1 MNFFNKLQL
10 ALIGAVAI
18 SAIAQPTAVFAI
30 SVQVPSASVVA
41 ATKAEDFLI
50 QGEEKDEKGDYQGAI
65 AAYTQAILLSPN
77 YAEAYNGRGNAR
89 YRLGDYKAA
98 VADFNEALRINPN
111 YAKAYNS
118 RGNVR
123 AELGDKQGAIQ
134 DFQKA
139 ADLFQNQGDKNN
151 YQKALNNLRRLQ

>member
-1 MNFFNKLQL
+1 MNFFNKLPI

-30 SVQVPSASVVA
+30 SVQVPSPSVVA

-65 AAYTQAILLSPN
+65 AAYTQAIVLNPN

-98 VADFNEALRINPN
+98 VADFNEAVRINPN
-111 YAKAYNS
+111 LAEAYTH
-118 RGNVR
+118 RGNAR
-123 AELGDKQGAIQ
+123 DDLGDSQGAL
-134 DFQKA
+134 
-139 ADLFQNQGDKNN
+139 ADYDRASAN
-151 YQKALNNLRRLQ
+151 

>member
-1 MNFFNKLQL
+1 MKFFNKLPI

-65 AAYTQAILLSPN
+65 AAYTQAIVLNPN
-77 YAEAYNGRGNAR
+77 YAEAYNGRGHTR

-98 VADFNEALRINPN
+98 VADFN
-111 YAKAYNS
+111 
-118 RGNVR
+118 
-123 AELGDKQGAIQ
+123 
-134 DFQKA
+134 A
-139 ADLFQNQGDKNN
+139 ASAN
-151 YQKALNNLRRLQ
+151 

>member
-1 MNFFNKLQL
+1 MKFFNKLSI

-30 SVQVPSASVVA
+30 SVQVPSAPLVA
-41 ATKAEDFLI
+41 ETKAEDFLI
-50 QGEEKDEKGDYQGAI
+50 QGEEKYEKGDYQGAI
-65 AAYTQAILLSPN
+65 AAYTQAIVLNPN

-111 YAKAYNS
+111 YAEAYTN
-118 RGNVR
+118 RGNAR
-123 AELGDKQGAIQ
+123 PDSGDSQGALA
-134 DFQKA
+134 DYTA
-139 ADLFQNQGDKNN
+139 ASAN
-151 YQKALNNLRRLQ
+151 